1 MRVML
6 DTNVIIS
13 VILFNNYEWN
23 KMIESISNNHRL
35 VLSSYVVN
43 ELKSVIDRKFP
54 AKMKDIEDFLVALP
68 FELVYTPDICEKG
81 LFEIR
86 DEKDYPVLYTAI
98 IEEVDIFITGDK
110 DFHEIE
116 VDKPEILTPA
126 TFIKKHKR

>member
-13 VILFNNYEWN
+13 VIIFNNCEWN
-23 KMIESISNNHRL
+23 KMIEIISSKHRL

-43 ELKSVIDRKFP
+43 ELKSVTGRKFT
-54 AKMKDIEDFLVALP
+54 AKTKDIEDFLIALP

-81 LFEIR
+81 LFTIR

-98 IEEVDIFITGDK
+98 IEKVDIFITGDK

-116 VDKPEILTPA
+116 VDKPEIMTPA
-126 TFIKKHKR
+126 TFIEKYTK